1 MKKKIL
7 IVTSVW
13 GFVAKFG
20 REDVRVLQESGYEVH
35 YASNKNNP
43 IYQFPENVYEEMKVV
58 FHDIDIWQSP
68 FGVSHN
74 ARAVK
79 QIRELV
85 KKEEISVIHCHTP
98 SGGLVGRL
106 AGIRMPVK
114 VIYTVHGFHFY
125 KGAGKLHNLI
135 YHTIEKFLSYFT
147 DVIVTVNQEDYRAA
161 EKMHQRI
168 GTYQIPGVGL
178 DREYFHETSLE
189 QRKAAK
195 EKLSI
200 TDKFFI
206 LSVGELRENKNP
218 EVIIRA
224 LAVLKEKGM
233 DISNFRYGLLGAGKQ
248 EGELKKLIEEKGLN
262 DVVCFYGYQSD
273 VRPYLQAADVLAF
286 PTIREGLGMA
296 ALEAMAMGVPVLAA
310 DNRGTREFMID
321 KENGYVCKRNHPCD
335 YAGFIEKMYREQD
348 KWCTN
353 TEKRTG
359 IRKSTEK
366 FDKKNTITVMREVY
380 GNAIN

>member
-13 GFVAKFG
+13 GFLAKFG
-20 REDVRVLQESGYEVH
+20 KEDTRILQELGYEVH

-43 IYQFPENVYEEMKVV
+43 IYQFPENVYEEINVI

-68 FGVSHN
+68 FGITHN

-79 QIRELV
+79 QIRELIQR
-85 KKEEISVIHCHTP
+85 ENISAIHCHTP

-106 AGIRMPVK
+106 AGIGLPVHM
-114 VIYTVHGFHFY
+114 IYTVHGFHFY
-125 KGAGKLHNLI
+125 KGAGKIHNLI
-135 YHTIEKFLSYFT
+135 YQTIETFLSCFT
-147 DVIVTVNQEDYRAA
+147 DVIVTVNREDYEAA
-161 EKMHQRI
+161 GKMHQKK

-189 QRKAAK
+189 QKKEARKQLDV
-195 EKLSI
+195 EN
-200 TDKFFI
+200 KFFI

-224 LAVLKEKGM
+224 IALLKDKGI
-233 DISNFRYGLLGAGKQ
+233 DITNFRYGLLGAGKQ
-248 EGELKKLIEEKGLN
+248 ELELRKLAEEKGLSKN
-262 DVVCFYGYQSD
+262 VIFYGYQTD
-273 VRPYLQAADVLAF
+273 VRPYLKAADILAF

-321 KENGYVCKRNHPCD
+321 KENGYVCRKNAPGE
-335 YAGFIEKMYREQD
+335 YAELILKMYQEQTLWSLD
-348 KWCTN
+348 M
-353 TEKRTG
+353 EKRIA
-359 IRKSTEK
+359 IRKSTEG
-366 FDKKNTITVMREVY
+366 FDKSNTAVIMKEIYERAT
-380 GNAIN
+380 N

>member
-13 GFVAKFG
+13 GFLAKFG

-68 FGVSHN
+68 FGVTHN

-79 QIRELV
+79 QIRELIQR
-85 KKEEISVIHCHTP
+85 EEISVIHCHTP

-106 AGIRMPVK
+106 AGIGMRVK

-125 KGAGKLHNLI
+125 KGAGKLHNRI
-135 YHTIEKFLSYFT
+135 YHSIEKFLSCFT

-161 EKMHQRI
+161 EKMHQRK

-178 DREYFHETSLE
+178 DREYFHETTLE
-189 QRKAAK
+189 QRQEARRQLGI
-195 EKLSI
+195 ENQ
-200 TDKFFI
+200 FFI

-224 LAVLKEKGM
+224 MASLKEQGM

-248 EGELKKLIEEKGLN
+248 EPELRKLAEEKGLSKN
-262 DVVCFYGYQSD
+262 VVFYGYQTD
-273 VRPYLQAADVLAF
+273 VRPYLKAADILAF

-321 KENGYVCKRNHPCD
+321 KENGYVCRKNAPEE
-335 YAGFIEKMYREQD
+335 YAGLILKMYQEQTLWSLD
-348 KWCTN
+348 M
-353 TEKRTG
+353 EKRTI
-359 IRKSTEK
+359 IRKSTES
-366 FDKKNTITVMREVY
+366 FDKKNTAIVMKEIYESVFD
-380 GNAIN
+380 